1 MKVPFNALG
10 RAVAKQRDALMRATT
25 DVLDSGWF
33 VRGGQHAAFV
43 SELQAYLGVPYVIGC
58 GNGTDALELALR
70 AAQLDSRRTVLTAAN
85 AGGYASTA
93 ARAAGL
99 RVRYVD
105 IDPETHTL
113 DPSAVDAAI
122 DDDTFA
128 LVVTHLYG
136 RVADMDGVRSA
147 IGGRDVLLVEDCAQA
162 FGASTPA
169 GKAGSLGDLA
179 TFSFYPTK
187 TLGAL
192 GDGGAVATRDPALA
206 LRVAQLGEYGWVTKY
221 EAALPG
227 GRNSRLD
234 ELQASYLRVRLPLV
248 DDANATRRA
257 IIARYAEAASPRIH
271 VLAAAD
277 ASHAAHLA
285 VVVTDSAEDLG
296 SHLTQAGIG
305 HAVHYPVPD
314 HRQVAFANGGQHD
327 LPVTDSFVGRIIS
340 LPLFTELTDSEITK
354 VCDALATY

>member
-1 MKVPFNALG
+1 MQVPFNALG
-10 RAVAKQRDALMRATT
+10 RAVAEQRDALMRATT
-25 DVLDSGWF
+25 DVLDSGWY
-33 VRGGQHAAFV
+33 VRGTQHAAFV
-43 SELQAYLGVPYVIGC
+43 SELQAYLGVPHVIGC

-70 AAQLDSRRTVLTAAN
+70 AARTDGRRTIVTAAN

-105 IDPETHTL
+105 VDPETHTV
-113 DPSAVDAAI
+113 DPAAVSAAI

-136 RVADMDGVRSA
+136 RVADLDGVRAA
-147 IGGRDVLLVEDCAQA
+147 IAGRDVLVVEDCAQS

-169 GKAGSLGDLA
+169 GRAGALADLA

-192 GDGGAVATRDPALA
+192 GDGGAVATSDPDLA
-206 LRVAQLGEYGWVTKY
+206 QRVARLGEYGWTTKY
-221 EAALPG
+221 EAGLPG

-234 ELQASYLRVRLPLV
+234 ELQAAYLRVRLPLV
-248 DDANATRRA
+248 DEGNATRRS
-257 IIARYAEAASPRIH
+257 IIARYAAAASSRIH
-271 VLAAAD
+271 VLPAD
-277 ASHAAHLA
+277 DSSHAAHLA
-285 VVVTDSAEDLG
+285 VVVTDSAESLAA
-296 SHLTQAGIG
+296 HLTQAGIG
-305 HAVHYPVPD
+305 TAVHYPVPD
-314 HRQVAFANGGQHD
+314 HRQVAFADGEQAD
-327 LPVTDSFVGRIIS
+327 LPVTESFVGRILS
-340 LPLFTELTDSEITK
+340 LPLFTELTDTEIEA

>member
-1 MKVPFNALG
+1 VQVPFNALG
-10 RAVAKQRDALMRATT
+10 RAVAEQRDALVRATT

-33 VRGGQHAAFV
+33 VRGRQHAAFL
-43 SELQAYLGVPYVIGC
+43 SELESYLGVPHVIGC

-70 AAQLDSRRTVLTAAN
+70 AAQLGSRRTVLTAAN

-105 IDPETHTL
+105 VDPDAHTV
-113 DPSAVDAAI
+113 DPAAVDAAI

-136 RVADMDGVRSA
+136 RVADVDGVRSA
-147 IGGRDVLLVEDCAQA
+147 IGGRDVFIVEDCAQA
-162 FGASTPA
+162 FGASTPE
-169 GKAGSLGDLA
+169 GRAGSLGDLA

-187 TLGAL
+187 TLAAL
-192 GDGGAVATRDPALA
+192 GDGGAVATSDPVLA
-206 LRVAQLGEYGWVTKY
+206 QRVAQLGEYGWVTKY
-221 EAALPG
+221 EAALAG

-234 ELQASYLRVRLPLV
+234 ELQAAYLRVRLPLV
-248 DDANATRRA
+248 EDANTTRRA
-257 IIARYAEAASPRIH
+257 TITRYAEAASSRIQ
-271 VLAAAD
+271 VLPAAD
-277 ASHAAHLA
+277 PSHAAHLA

-296 SHLTQAGIG
+296 NHLAQAGVG

-314 HRQVAFANGGQHD
+314 HRQVAFADGEQRD
-327 LPVTDSFVGRIIS
+327 LPVTDSFVGRILS
-340 LPLFTELTDSEITK
+340 LPLFTELTDSEIGA

>member
-1 MKVPFNALG
+1 VEVPFNVLG
-10 RAVAKQRDALMRATT
+10 RAVAEQRDALMRATT
-25 DVLDSGWF
+25 DVLDSGWY
-33 VRGGQHAAFV
+33 VRGGQHGAFV
-43 SELQAYLGVPYVIGC
+43 SELKSYLGVPHVIGC

-70 AAQLDSRRTVLTAAN
+70 AAQTDSRRTVLTAAN

-105 IDPETHTL
+105 IDPETHTV
-113 DPSAVDAAI
+113 DPAAVDTAI

-136 RVADMDGVRSA
+136 RVADVDGVRSA
-147 IGGRDVLLVEDCAQA
+147 LGGRDVLVIEDCAQS
-162 FGASTPA
+162 FGASVPA
-169 GKAGSLGDLA
+169 GRAGSLADLA

-192 GDGGAVATRDPALA
+192 GDGGAVATSDPVLA

-221 EAALPG
+221 QAALPG

-234 ELQASYLRVRLPLV
+234 ELQAAYLRVRLPLV
-248 DDANATRRA
+248 DGANATRRA
-257 IIARYAEAASPRIH
+257 IIARYASAASPRIH
-271 VLAAAD
+271 VLPAGD

-285 VVVTDSAEDLG
+285 VVVTDSADDLG
-296 SHLTQAGIG
+296 NHLTSAGIG

-314 HRQVAFANGGQHD
+314 HRQAAFADGEPQH
-327 LPVTDSFVGRIIS
+327 LPVTESFVGRILS
-340 LPLFTELTDSEITK
+340 LPLFTELTDSEIEG
-354 VCDALATY
+354 VCDALAAY